1 MYVYQG
7 LKVKLFYLL
16 ELKLKK
22 VKVVILSLNEN
33 SYIEFKLNKIFGM
46 VGV

>member
-22 VKVVILSLNEN
+22 VKVVILNEN
-33 SYIEFKLNKIFGM
+33 SYFEFKLNKIFGM

>member
-22 VKVVILSLNEN
+22 VKVVILNEN